1 MSSYAEFLRES
12 SRPLASDAQEETV
25 FPVRVPH
32 SRPRGTW
39 GQWMKE
45 ITIPQD
51 ALDSLVRRYDS
62 KSWSA
67 TGGRSTNLP
76 SNSSA
81 RTAPAAGGWR
91 SKPTLQPDRMQ
102 QGREVSKE
110 GGAMRGVGNGAKR
123 PKSSGRA
130 RALRLRA
137 ESSLDYQR
145 PGVVGLPSYGS
156 LPCWNFTC
164 TLLEG
169 QFNASKLTSL
179 IAFQTSLLWL
189 VSLHRPPP
197 AQPLVFQRAIQTLGT
212 YISVLRHYTSFLMPG
227 GISYETHRAGVNK
240 LKRQTKLLSAFV

>member
-12 SRPLASDAQEETV
+12 SKPLTDDAQEEAV
-25 FPVRVPH
+25 FPVTVPH

-67 TGGRSTNLP
+67 TGGRSSNLP
-76 SNSSA
+76 SDGSA
-81 RTAPAAGGWR
+81 RTAPAAGAWLK
-91 SKPTLQPDRMQ
+91 KPTLQPDRIEP
-102 QGREVSKE
+102 RDVSKE
-110 GGAMRGVGNGAKR
+110 GGAMRGVAGGAKR

-164 TLLEG
+164 TLCKKS
-169 QFNASKLTSL
+169 QFHAPKLTSL

-189 VSLHRPPP
+189 VSWSDPHLHSR
-197 AQPLVFQRAIQTLGT
+197 
-212 YISVLRHYTSFLMPG
+212 
-227 GISYETHRAGVNK
+227 
-240 LKRQTKLLSAFV
+240 